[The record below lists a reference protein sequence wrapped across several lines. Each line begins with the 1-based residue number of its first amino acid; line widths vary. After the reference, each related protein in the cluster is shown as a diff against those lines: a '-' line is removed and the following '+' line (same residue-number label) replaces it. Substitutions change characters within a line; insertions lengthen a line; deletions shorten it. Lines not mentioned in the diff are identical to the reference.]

1 MQAVSGSQIGRF
13 EKQFK
18 GLNLQVG
25 GGRLKLHRDISLLMS
40 NAFQL
45 KHVWEGGRDAE
56 TDRSCLYLILGWPQC
71 NIPCYH

>member
-1 MQAVSGSQIGRF
+1 MQASSGGHIGRV
-13 EKQFK
+13 EKQLE
-18 GLNLQVG
+18 LNLQSAG
-25 GGRLKLHRDISLLMS
+25 ARLKLYRDISLLMS